1 MIWRCD
7 LVPQYEA
14 YKTEIDTAI
23 QQVLMSGRYI
33 LAENV
38 TAFEEEFSAYVGVNH
53 SVGVNSGTDAL
64 MMPLWMCGIERGDE
78 VITTPFTAIPTFSA
92 IRHIGAKPIFLDLE
106 PDTLL
111 MDLNQLKSKITERTK
126 AIVPVHLF
134 GNAVDVERIREI
146 VGKDIAIVEDCAQS
160 HGAKV
165 RGRMT
170 GSIGN
175 YAAFSFYPTKNLGGY
190 GDGGLVATNDAAAAD
205 LMKKRRMYGMISKDE
220 FVTDGINSRLDE
232 LQAAILR
239 VKLRHLDAMN
249 ERRRE
254 LADIYHH
261 LLPKDHVTP
270 QVVRSG
276 VESVWHVYSAV
287 VSGRRD
293 ELLQFLEQ
301 RGIQANVYYPMPT
314 TKQKGYEAAFGT
326 DADALPVTEHLSKHI
341 IALPFY
347 PEMELHTME
356 TVAKA
361 IREFYGVPMVD

>member
-14 YKTEIDTAI
+14 YKAEIDAAM
-23 QQVLMSGRYI
+23 QRVLMSGRYV

-38 TAFEEEFSAYVGVNH
+38 AAFEQEFSAYIGVEH

-106 PDTLL
+106 ADTFL
-111 MDLNQLKSKITERTK
+111 MNLDQLQSKITERTK

-134 GNAVDVERIREI
+134 GNAVDVERIRDI
-146 VGKDIAIVEDCAQS
+146 VGNNISIVEDCAQS

-165 RGRMT
+165 RGKMT
-170 GSIGN
+170 GSMGN
-175 YAAFSFYPTKNLGGY
+175 FSAFSFYPTKNLGAY

-220 FVTDGINSRLDE
+220 FVTDGINTRLDE

-249 ERRRE
+249 QRRQE
-254 LADIYHH
+254 LAAIYAE
-261 LLPKDHVTP
+261 LLPKEHVKP
-270 QVVRSG
+270 QAVREG
-276 VESVWHVYSAV
+276 IESVWHVYSAT

-293 ELLQFLEQ
+293 ELLQFLEHKN
-301 RGIQANVYYPMPT
+301 IQANVYYPMPT
-314 TKQKGYEAAFGT
+314 TKQKGYQAAFGT
-326 DADALPVTEHLSKHI
+326 DADALPVTEYLSKHI

-347 PEMELHTME
+347 PEMDVQIIE

-361 IREFYGVPMVD
+361 IREFYAV

>member
-14 YKTEIDTAI
+14 YKTEIDAAI

-38 TAFEEEFSAYVGVNH
+38 AAFEQEFSDYVGVKH

-106 PDTLL
+106 PDTFL
-111 MDLNQLKSKITERTK
+111 MNLDQLKSKITERTK

-134 GNAVDVERIREI
+134 GNAVDVERIRDI
-146 VGKDIAIVEDCAQS
+146 VGKDMFIVEDCAQS

-165 RGRMT
+165 RGKMT

-175 YAAFSFYPTKNLGGY
+175 YAAFSFYPTKNLGAY
-190 GDGGLVATNDAAAAD
+190 GDGGLVATNDKDAAD
-205 LMKKRRMYGMISKDE
+205 LMKKRRMYGMINKDE

-249 ERRRE
+249 VRRQE
-254 LADIYHH
+254 LAAIYTD
-261 LLPKDHVTP
+261 LLPKEHITT
-270 QVVRSG
+270 QAVRDG
-276 VESVWHVYSAV
+276 IESVWHVYAAT

-293 ELLQFLEQ
+293 ELLQFLEHKN
-301 RGIQANVYYPMPT
+301 IQANVYYPMPT
-314 TKQKGYEAAFGT
+314 TKQKGYESAFGT

-347 PEMELHTME
+347 PEMEVKTME

-361 IREFYGVPMVD
+361 VREFYGV

>member
-14 YKTEIDTAI
+14 YKGEIDAAI

-38 TAFEEEFSAYVGVNH
+38 AAFEQEFSDYVGVKH

-106 PDTLL
+106 PDTFL
-111 MDLNQLKSKITERTK
+111 MNLEHLRSKITERTK

-134 GNAVDVERIREI
+134 GNAVDVEQIRDI
-146 VGKDIAIVEDCAQS
+146 VGNDMYIVEDCAQS

-165 RGRMT
+165 RGKMT
-170 GSIGN
+170 GSMGN
-175 YAAFSFYPTKNLGGY
+175 FAAFSFYPTKNLGAY
-190 GDGGLVATNDAAAAD
+190 GDGGLVATNDKDAAD

-220 FVTDGINSRLDE
+220 FITDGINTRLDE

-249 ERRRE
+249 KRRQE
-254 LADIYHH
+254 LAAIYAD
-261 LLPKDHVTP
+261 LLPKEHIKP
-270 QVVRSG
+270 QAVREG
-276 VESVWHVYSAV
+276 IESVWHVYSAT
-287 VSGRRD
+287 VSSRRD
-293 ELLQFLEQ
+293 ELLQFLEA
-301 RGIQANVYYPMPT
+301 RDIQANVYYPMPT
-314 TKQKGYEAAFGT
+314 TKQKGYIAAFG
-326 DADALPVTEHLSKHI
+326 DSAPVLPVTEHLSKHI

-347 PEMELHTME
+347 PEMEVKTME

-361 IREFYGVPMVD
+361 IREFYGA